1 MISSV
6 ISTAVEKLISRSPQK
21 KLEEVSKKMSKDQE
35 VPGIQLGLAHLKEKL
50 SKQDVK
56 CFFLCEIQ
64 FFGSTSSAS

>member
-35 VPGIQLGLAHLKEKL
+35 VPGIQLRFAHLKEKL
-50 SKQDVK
+50 SKQDV
-56 CFFLCEIQ
+56 L
-64 FFGSTSSAS
+64 